1 MFCSDCFVLILFV
14 FSTRED
20 LMMLRDIMERYPN
33 HPCYIRLRHG
43 FFALGKGE
51 QVYKYCK
58 YTLEPYILK
67 TYGNRHNKL

>member
-1 MFCSDCFVLILFV
+1 
-14 FSTRED
+14 
-20 LMMLRDIMERYPN
+20 MMLRDIMERYPN

-58 YTLEPYILK
+58 FTLEPYILK